1 MHKLRRNAKNTLRYS
16 AGYRRDSDAAV
27 FAVPVCVCKYVRDTD
42 VLPRT

>member
-1 MHKLRRNAKNTLRYS
+1 MHKLRRNAKNILRYG
-16 AGYRRDSDAAV
+16 AEYRLDSDVNV